1 MKIAEQE
8 AKAFATAMS
17 ALGPFEPAPHIAVAV
32 SGGSDSLALLVFL
45 RDWLAPHGGRLT
57 ALSVNHGL
65 RPEAAAECRQVGER
79 ISALN
84 ASGITA
90 EHGAARPAID
100 HHILTWQGAKP
111 AAGLMAAA
119 RQARYCLLTG
129 WCRAHDVLHLALA
142 HHADDQAETV
152 LMRAD
157 HGSGAA
163 GLAGMPALRYQE
175 GVRLLRPLLG
185 WRKHD
190 LIAALRRRGLSWI
203 EDPSN
208 RADRFERVRWRQQ
221 LGEHADIA
229 SLLAE
234 AAVAGT
240 RRDQVERRAAIW
252 LAEQGRI
259 DPHGY
264 VDLPLP
270 AVLGGGVDLREQI
283 LRQVLEMIGG
293 ATFPPAPA
301 GLAAIIDKLQASQD
315 GERALT
321 ATLGGCLL
329 TVRRGRLSVY
339 READHCDGPV
349 AVLPGQRLVWDRRF
363 HISVRPG
370 LATGAD
376 DPGNAAALSRLY
388 VAALGKYGLRGRSL
402 PAALKLVPQPAR
414 DALPGLWQDDQLV
427 ALGEIETGYRP
438 QFSPRDEACSAFYKL
453 DVSFLPSRAATSCGF
468 TVVTPTRHTM

>member
-8 AKAFATAMS
+8 AKAFAAAMS

-57 ALSVNHGL
+57 ALSVDHGL
-65 RPEAAAECRQVGER
+65 RPEAAAECRQVGELVA
-79 ISALN
+79 ALN
-84 ASGITA
+84 GGGITA
-90 EHGAARPAID
+90 TNGAALPAID
-100 HHILTWQGAKP
+100 HHILTWQGTKP
-111 AAGLMAAA
+111 ATGLMAAA
-119 RQARYCLLTG
+119 RQARYRLLTG
-129 WCRAHDVLHLALA
+129 WCRSHDVLHLALA

-163 GLAGMPALRYQE
+163 GLAGMSALRCQE

-190 LIAALRRRGLSWI
+190 LIAGLRRRGLSWI

-221 LGEHADIA
+221 LGEQADIA
-229 SLLAE
+229 PLLAE
-234 AAVAGT
+234 AAASGT
-240 RRDQVERRAAIW
+240 RRDGLERLAARW
-252 LAEQGRI
+252 LAEQGRV

-264 VDLPLP
+264 VELPLP
-270 AVLGGGVDLREQI
+270 AVLDAEAELREQI
-283 LRQVLEMIGG
+283 LRQVMEMIGV

-301 GLAAIIDKLQASQD
+301 GLAAIIVRLQASQS
-315 GERALT
+315 GERTLT

-329 TVRRGRLSVY
+329 AVRRGRLSVY
-339 READHCDGPV
+339 READHCDGPI

-363 HISVRPG
+363 RVRVRSGP
-370 LATGAD
+370 AIVAD
-376 DPGNAAALSRLY
+376 DPGSVPALPGLH

-402 PAALKLVPQPAR
+402 PTALKSVPQPAR
-414 DALPGLWQDDQLV
+414 DALPGLWQGDRLV
-427 ALGEIETGYRP
+427 AVGEIEAVDRP
-438 QFSPRDEACSAFYKL
+438 QFSPRNGAAGTFYKL